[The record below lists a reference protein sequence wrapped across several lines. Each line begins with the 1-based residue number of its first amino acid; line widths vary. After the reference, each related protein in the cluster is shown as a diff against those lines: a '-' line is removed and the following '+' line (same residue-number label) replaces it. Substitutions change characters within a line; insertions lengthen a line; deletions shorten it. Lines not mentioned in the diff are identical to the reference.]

1 MAYGTSYAQ
10 HRGTWYQE
18 QAAMINSASEA
29 ELKSLTDTFDQ
40 NLNDTIDT
48 LSANYRGINV
58 MKDSRKMME
67 NPAIMQEYKT
77 LFLDPILDAYK
88 NYPTSDSAEK
98 VHLESVAN
106 ELETAWDSSVKCFL
120 ESYNVAN
127 YLPLATLDFPALV
140 KQYIKFIGKELI
152 PVQTAASTNIEQR
165 IFTKYL
171 VNNQTGEEYE
181 TPAIYWQTDE
191 NGEPLWKKLFNAGKG
206 YRFNPALIPLS
217 DIYAAPN
224 KKLDLLQAKYLMD
237 ENGNTDTALTSFVK
251 TPRTRI
257 SYAFNIPFVQ
267 ATVDAEYTLLTA
279 EPADWSTAYTTYYQ
293 KNSGTGE
300 YELVPAGSSA
310 PTWAA
315 NTYYEQT
322 YAGGSVKV
330 KLPKNGIAV
339 DIQTGGVFLNGGIT
353 TDQKLAVVDPTT
365 NRPTGKMVSFADRL
379 SGAVDFV
386 KGNVTASSCG
396 VITGIYLNGYISNET
411 NLRTIG
417 FREYPEIRKF
427 LIEDGVRF
435 QLSFTVEDFAEANA
449 SLNFNLYNRFVQEL
463 INAQENFED
472 ESIIQF
478 LEDEW
483 NEWNGVDSNIFQLD
497 SYMCEEIADL
507 SPVSIS
513 PGFAGDPFEYRSN
526 AIYNAVETVINNIC
540 DKTKLDNIGFV
551 IYCNPKCARFLKK
564 FTSWTV
570 QKTTAIGGVQ
580 MNYSFGVV
588 TDSDVPIRVVSSNR
602 INAYTTIDAYQT
614 GTSEGDKSKE
624 YIFKIVGTPMDKFHV
639 SYKHLRFARHLTN
652 SPENAAYQDAQ
663 NPGGAA
669 VNVTTSSMYKTI
681 AIQGLQGRVICH
693 NSNLAPDSEAG
704 LIQ

>member
-10 HRGTWYQE
+10 HRGTWFQE

-29 ELKSLTDTFDQ
+29 ELNSLTDDFDK
-40 NLNDTIDT
+40 NLNATIDNIS
-48 LSANYRGINV
+48 SAYRGINI
-58 MKDSRKMME
+58 MKDTRKMME
-67 NPAIMQEYKT
+67 NPAVMQEYKT
-77 LFLDPILDAYK
+77 LFLEPIIDEFK
-88 NYPTSDSAEK
+88 NYPATTNAEK

-106 ELETAWDSSVKCFL
+106 ELETAWDSSVKCFM

-152 PVQTAASTNIEQR
+152 PVQTASSTNIEQR
-165 IFTKYL
+165 IFNKFL

-191 NGEPLWKKLFNAGKG
+191 NGEPLWRKLFNAGKG
-206 YRFNPALIPLS
+206 YRFNPAVITLAEIQN
-217 DIYAAPN
+217 APN

-237 ENGNTDTALTSFVK
+237 ENGNTGSDLTSFTK

-257 SYAFNIPFVQ
+257 SYAFNIQYVQ
-267 ATVDAEYTLLTA
+267 ASLDATYELLAT
-279 EPADWSTAYTTYYQ
+279 EPTDWSTAYTTYYQ

-300 YELVPAGSSA
+300 YELVPAGSGA
-310 PTWAA
+310 PTFAA
-315 NTYYEQT
+315 NTYYKKTADAQV
-322 YAGGSVKV
+322 VKV
-330 KLPKNGIAV
+330 KLPKNGIQV
-339 DIQTGGVFLNGGIT
+339 DVQTGGVFLNGGIT
-353 TDQKLAVVDPTT
+353 EDQKLPVVDATT
-365 NRPTGKMVSFADRL
+365 NRPTGATVSFSDRL
-379 SGAVDFV
+379 SGLVDFV
-386 KGNVTASSCG
+386 KGTVTASSCG
-396 VITGIYLNGYISNET
+396 IITGIYVNGYISNET

-427 LIEDGVRF
+427 LIEDGCRF

-472 ESIIQF
+472 ESIIEF
-478 LEDEW
+478 LEDQW

-497 SYMCEEIADL
+497 SYMCEEVADL

-526 AIYNAVETVINNIC
+526 AIYNAIETVINNIC

-564 FTSWTV
+564 YTSWTV

-602 INAYTTIDAYQT
+602 INAYTLVDAYQADV
-614 GTSEGDKSKE
+614 SEGDKSKE
-624 YIFKIVGTPMDKFHV
+624 YIFKIVATPMDKFHI

-652 SPENAAYQDAQ
+652 SPENAAYQDAT

-681 AIQGLQGRVICH
+681 AIQGLQGRVVCR
-693 NSNLAPDSEAG
+693 NSALAPDSEAG
-704 LIQ
+704 LVK